1 MLALLVPNT
10 GKKLVVPRGSSKQF
24 ASHTER
30 QVRMTVDRRRA
41 VRAIVE
47 RFLATAARRRDLSGS
62 YDLATGNMRQGQSRA
77 EWLKG
82 NIPVMPYEAR
92 GNRGAITFDFNYRDR
107 VGLDLFVQPE
117 RPAQSGPA
125 VFFVELHRT
134 PRGWLV
140 DQWGT
145 RAVYPPTEP
154 VAAQGKSKHPRAQT
168 RTGPAFGPAKARL
181 SPLWFL
187 VPGALLVLG
196 IAAVLIVALRSWL
209 QGRRALREYH
219 ARNRID

>member
-1 MLALLVPNT
+1 
-10 GKKLVVPRGSSKQF
+10 
-24 ASHTER
+24 
-30 QVRMTVDRRRA
+30 MTAERRRA
-41 VRAIVE
+41 VRATLE
-47 RFLATAARRRDLSGS
+47 RFLATAARRRDLSES
-62 YDLATGNMRQGQSRA
+62 YDLATRNMRQGQSRA

-92 GNRGAITFDFNYRDR
+92 GNSGAITFDFNYPDR

-154 VAAQGKSKHPRAQT
+154 AAAKGKGKHTRPET
-168 RTGPAFGPAKARL
+168 RTGPAYGPAKARL
-181 SPLWFL
+181 GPLWFL
-187 VPGALLVLG
+187 VPGVLLVLG
-196 IAAVLIVALRSWL
+196 VAAVLIVALRSWL